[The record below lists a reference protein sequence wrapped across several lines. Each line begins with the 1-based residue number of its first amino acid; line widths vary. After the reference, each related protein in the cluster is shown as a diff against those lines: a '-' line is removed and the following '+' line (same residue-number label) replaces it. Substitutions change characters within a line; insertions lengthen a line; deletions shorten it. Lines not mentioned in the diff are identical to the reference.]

1 MFNLLALLQL
11 FVLLLIS
18 GCAKTVSY
26 SQLKLDQDSVSSENT
41 FSKLTGTK
49 NYNVVFQYSPEPGT
63 IEIKDVII
71 GSISEPYVSEF
82 LMNNQSLLEK
92 EKKII
97 DCLTIKY
104 SKTDSPTYSACTFNK
119 DPKSLSVFTKNDV
132 DVSDGIAGTIV
143 SPLALALTVLGE
155 PTNPYKGT
163 VNLIVNQD
171 AINSFGRVV
180 NSKLGAE
187 AQSSCKVTDSSLIG
201 WYRGGCANGKANGLG
216 TAIGRDKYVGNF
228 VDGAAQGR
236 GLYSWSNGDSYDG
249 EFSKNELNGKGAF
262 KWHSGESYIG
272 GFVNGNRTGNG
283 EYTYKDGKT
292 LKGFFLDNKLLSE
305 SEYAEYRCKIDPIFE
320 KEYRHKQY
328 VDAFVA
334 AKSSKDFDTFIT
346 KYSTNDP
353 DNLIPQ
359 AKNKRVMAL
368 RDEIKEE
375 LNKAKNSYDYEE
387 FINRNKSYDPD
398 KLIPK
403 AKQLKA
409 DALRREKENYDNVM
423 SSYNSGNYK
432 IKVTYSTTSGRA
444 INVLEKVKAAVHVRD
459 PFGIWNPF
467 WVPSFHASA
476 AYNDKGVVVGEWYTA
491 SYDGWNTWGKY
502 FTPAMEGITG
512 VTGWDAKPL
521 GSTGGNN
528 SGGGGGESWCY
539 NVRDKDIMN
548 TCLAQF
554 KGESWCYNV
563 RDKDMMNE
571 CLATTKGES
580 WCYNIRDKDTMNSC
594 LAQFK
599 GESWCYNVRDKDSMN
614 TCLAQYKGK
623 SWCYNIGNKDMMNA
637 CIAQCK

>member
-1 MFNLLALLQL
+1 MFNLLILLQL
-11 FVLLLIS
+11 FIVLLIS
-18 GCAKTVSY
+18 GCAKTVNY
-26 SQLKLDQDSVSSENT
+26 SQLKLDQDSVGSENT
-41 FSKLTGTK
+41 FSRLTG
-49 NYNVVFQYSPEPGT
+49 NNSYNVMFQYSPEAGT
-63 IEIKDVII
+63 VEIKDII
-71 GSISEPYVSEF
+71 VGSVSESYVSEF
-82 LMNNQSLLEK
+82 LMNNHALLEK

-104 SKTDSPTYSACTFNK
+104 SKPDSPTYSACTFNK

-163 VNLIVNQD
+163 VNQIANND
-171 AINSFGRVV
+171 AINSFGKVV

-187 AQSSCKVTDSSLIG
+187 AQSSCKVTDSSLTG
-201 WYRGGCANGKANGLG
+201 WYRGGCSNGKANGLG

-228 VDGAAQGR
+228 VDGVAQGK

-249 EFSKNELNGKGAF
+249 EFSKNELHGKGAF
-262 KWHSGESYIG
+262 KWHSGESYVG

-292 LKGFFLDNKLLSE
+292 SKGFFLDNKLLSE
-305 SEYAEYRCKIDPIFE
+305 SEYAEYRCKTDPIFE

-328 VDAFVA
+328 VEAFNA
-334 AKSSKDFDTFIT
+334 AKNSKDFEAFIA
-346 KYSTNDP
+346 KYSTNDS

-359 AKNKRVMAL
+359 AKSKRIIAL

-398 KLIPK
+398 KLIVK

-409 DALRREKENYDNVM
+409 EALRREKAEYDNVM
-423 SSYNSGNYK
+423 SKGWSGDYK
-432 IKVTYSTTSGRA
+432 VKVTFETSPGKA
-444 INVLEKVKAAVHVRD
+444 VKLLDEVKAAVRVRD
-459 PFGIWNPF
+459 PWGVFNPY
-467 WVPSFHASA
+467 WVPRFHAAA
-476 AYNDKGVVVGEWYTA
+476 AYNDKGVVIGEWYTG
-491 SYDGWNTWGKY
+491 YYEGWNNWGKH
-502 FTPAMEGITG
+502 FTPAMEKISG
-512 VTGWDAKPL
+512 VTGWDAKYL
-521 GSTGGNN
+521 GSTGSSN
-528 SGGGGGESWCY
+528 SGSGGESWCY
-539 NVRDKDIMN
+539 NVRDKDTMN
-548 TCLAQF
+548 SCLAQF
-554 KGESWCYNV
+554 KGESWCYNI

-614 TCLAQYKGK
+614 ACLAQYKGK
-623 SWCYNIGNKDMMNA
+623 SWCYNVRDKDMMNA